1 MSEGTASKLM
11 FVIVQLGLVL
21 AMFASLALDDIQL
34 GVLFQS
40 LFDVEQQEADQKQNA
55 KLDVI
60 KGHGSKHG

>member
-34 GVLFQS
+34 GVLFLICFLLLNIEERLKHPETQE
-40 LFDVEQQEADQKQNA
+40 EQE
-55 KLDVI
+55 
-60 KGHGSKHG
+60 